1 MEHKKKQMQYWYK
14 PWREMVDDNS
24 KSCVN
29 TDHKM
34 KSTMRMGILVVSVI
48 ACRVLTLFQCER
60 NPMSRLVI
68 MVVGI
73 SKPCVETKH
82 EMNSEMKLEILV
94 VSNRPELLN
103 GR

>member
-1 MEHKKKQMQYWYK
+1 
-14 PWREMVDDNS
+14 MVDDNS

-29 TDHKM
+29 TDHK
-34 KSTMRMGILVVSVI
+34 MRMGILVVSVI